1 MTRAPGPIVYLF
13 ASRGSLVGLGT
24 AAAAAGLRLRRV
36 EAIRAVA
43 RRTRIVSGRGLA
55 LDDFDT
61 LVVTSRRAA
70 DARLRR
76 WLPREKRAWTVW
88 AAGPGTAAALRRL
101 GVTRVRQGLG
111 LGGPAIARAIG
122 PAHRTILY
130 VRSAEAGPMLARAL
144 RLRGH
149 RVQER
154 VTYALRTDRPRLRRQ
169 AARLS
174 EAAAAIFTSPSALSA
189 TRAAEGPARFRLL
202 ARRLRAFVLGN
213 RTRAAA
219 RRAGFRRVVVVGSA
233 DPQRLVRQL
242 VRALGDDCP

>member
-1 MTRAPGPIVYLF
+1 MTRPRGPIVYVF
-13 ASRGSLVGLGT
+13 ASREALAGLRP

-43 RRTRIVSGRGLA
+43 CRTRIVSGRALGLS
-55 LDDFDT
+55 DFDT

-70 DARLRR
+70 DRRLRR
-76 WLPREKRAWTVW
+76 WLPRGERTWTAW

-101 GVTRVRQGLG
+101 GLSTVRQGLV
-111 LGGPAIARAIG
+111 LGGPGIARAIG
-122 PAHRTILY
+122 PARRTILY
-130 VRSAEAGPMLARAL
+130 VRSAEAGPTLARAL

-169 AARLS
+169 TARLA
-174 EAAAAIFTSPSALSA
+174 EGAAAIFTSPSTLSA
-189 TRAAEGPARFRLL
+189 TRAAVGPARLRLL
-202 ARRLRAFVLGN
+202 ARRLPAFVLGN
-213 RTRAAA
+213 RTGAAA
-219 RRAGFRRVVVVGSA
+219 RRAGFRRVVAVGST

-242 VRALGDDCP
+242 VRALGDDLP